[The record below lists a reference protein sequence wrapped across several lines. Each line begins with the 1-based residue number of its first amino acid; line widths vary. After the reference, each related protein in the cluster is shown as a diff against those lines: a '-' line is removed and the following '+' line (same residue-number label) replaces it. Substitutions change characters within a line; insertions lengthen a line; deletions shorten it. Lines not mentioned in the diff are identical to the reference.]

1 MVSKGVEVSKRDI
14 RVNDLFT
21 KPDKRCE
28 KCFERVMGFYEKQ
41 LFQFSIFIKKKYR
54 IAQGSG
60 CYLNNAMLPRSH
72 YFAK

>member
-41 LFQFSIFIKKKYR
+41 LFQFSIFIKKNTELHR
-54 IAQGSG
+54 VQGVI
-60 CYLNNAMLPRSH
+60 
-72 YFAK
+72 